1 MRPGEFGL
9 EGEIVKSLPL
19 NASNETLLQEMV
31 SANRDYAKRTKKKV
45 YSSHVVE
52 GRKQGK
58 RIEMAMPFGEDRDG
72 DGKVDQRGGG
82 GNRRK

>member
-1 MRPGEFGL
+1 MP
-9 EGEIVKSLPL
+9 
-19 NASNETLLQEMV
+19 
-31 SANRDYAKRTKKKV
+31 KRTKKKV

-72 DGKVDQRGGG
+72 DGKIDHRGGA